1 MENKYSKMKYRIDR
15 VPSTE
20 QVVFKFPDLA
30 QHGTV
35 FANNFGLPP
44 EITPDFVLRYIILM
58 YSPGSPGIDAYPQ
71 LSKRKTWAL
80 RELGVEPEMDGSYP
94 QTYNDILLNKNANVR
109 AKIVLFLRLQQPEDW
124 AIMIRAEEILYDLL
138 EMPMPEDAVD
148 QKNHIANIESIRKQ
162 LSDARTRFMQGET
175 TKALENEITK
185 FLAQDN
191 LGIRPEEY
199 MMFAPDSKPPAK
211 MKSNQMFP
219 EVGN

>member
-1 MENKYSKMKYRIDR
+1 
-15 VPSTE
+15 
-20 QVVFKFPDLA
+20 
-30 QHGTV
+30 
-35 FANNFGLPP
+35 
-44 EITPDFVLRYIILM
+44 M

-80 RELGVEPEMDGSYP
+80 RELGIEPELDGSYP

-138 EMPMPEDAVD
+138 EMSMPEDAVD

-199 MMFAPDSKPPAK
+199 MMFAPDSKPPSK
-211 MKSNQMFP
+211 NKSNQMFP